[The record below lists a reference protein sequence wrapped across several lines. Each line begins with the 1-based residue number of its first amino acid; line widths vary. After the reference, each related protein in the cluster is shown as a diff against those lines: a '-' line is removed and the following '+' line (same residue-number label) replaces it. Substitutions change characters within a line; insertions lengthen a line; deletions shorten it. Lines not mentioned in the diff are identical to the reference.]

1 MIMRPSVP
9 VLTALLLLD
18 SACSLSPYDITFND
32 NVVYSPNASA
42 NGARGGIFEDPALQ
56 GCLNQ
61 VLQNPSQEAA
71 TLTLLACPDSG
82 VVSLAGIDGLPSLE
96 QLEVSNNAI
105 SNLSPLARLK
115 NLRVLSIRNNAIG
128 NISPLDDL
136 PILRF
141 VALDGNDRI
150 PCRQLDTLQDRLGNT
165 LSRPL
170 ACAD

>member
-1 MIMRPSVP
+1 MIMRPSISI
-9 VLTALLLLD
+9 LTAMLLLG
-18 SACSLSPYDITFND
+18 SGCSLSPYDITFND

-42 NGARGGIFEDPALQ
+42 RARGGVLDDPALQ

-61 VLQNPSQEAA
+61 VLQNPAQNVE
-71 TLTLLACPDSG
+71 TLTLLACPDAG
-82 VVSLAGIDGLPSLE
+82 VISLAGIDGLPRLE

-105 SNLSPLARLK
+105 SNLGPLTRLK

-150 PCRQLDTLQDRLGNT
+150 PCRQLDSLQDRLGNT